1 MTEEQESLRKAIE
14 KLNAELSDLAEVA
27 LSSKLNQNAIP
38 RLQELSGIQ
47 EQLAGVKAKVKKCQA
62 AVSTTHNALTL
73 FLQVQAR
80 GD

>member
-1 MTEEQESLRKAIE
+1 MTEEQEALRKAIE
-14 KLNAELSDLAEVA
+14 KLNSELSDLAEVA

-38 RLQELSGIQ
+38 RLQELNGIQ
-47 EQLAGVKAKVKKCQA
+47 EQLAGVKAKVKKCQS
-62 AVSTTHNALTL
+62 AVTQTHNALTL